1 MNPTKKRIIL
11 ASGARTPIGHVNK
24 SLADLRPDELGTMAI
39 KNVLEK
45 SKIDPNEVD
54 GVLLGWVGQL
64 SNAPNIARVC
74 ALNAGLPE
82 KSVAYTLH
90 VNCVSGIEA
99 VASAARQILVGEGD
113 VFIAGGTESMSSF
126 PYSIRGARRYR
137 GLKTLDDLKKNWD
150 HLLTDP
156 HIEIGDCMLEGLRD
170 PVKGMIMAET
180 AEILAQLYDI
190 SRDEQ
195 DDYAVQSYRRAID
208 GIRKGIF
215 KSYVHPVVK
224 NGQTLLEQDE
234 NPLQREAFVLDPEKA
249 KKAIPMFDNE
259 EYPFKK
265 FWDTYGHEIPGK
277 KFIEGKTKGTITP
290 FNSCPRSDGA
300 AAVIVASEEK
310 AKKLKLD
317 IIAELKGWGFAG
329 VNPALMGMGP
339 AHAAQKALSW
349 INIPFEKM
357 DIIELHE
364 AFAAGCLAIFKEGKK
379 KFNHNWESKWKEGRV
394 NPYGGS
400 IALGHPLAASGTRIL
415 LNLAYELKADP
426 KAKMGLAAACAAG
439 GVSGSAIL
447 EKYEG

>member
-1 MNPTKKRIIL
+1 MEMMKKRVVL
-11 ASGARTPIGHVNK
+11 ACGSRTPIGHMNK
-24 SLADLRPDELGTMAI
+24 SLADLQPAELGTIAI
-39 KNVLEK
+39 RNVLEK
-45 SKIDPNEVD
+45 SQMDPKEVD

-82 KSVAYTLH
+82 QSVAFTLH

-99 VASAARQILVGEGD
+99 VASAARQILVGEGEL
-113 VFIAGGTESMSSF
+113 FIAGGTESMSSF
-126 PYSIRGARRYR
+126 PYTIRGARRYR
-137 GLKTLDDLKKNWD
+137 GLKTLEDLKKNWGS
-150 HLLTDP
+150 LPTDP

-180 AEILAQLYDI
+180 AEILAQCYDI
-190 SRDEQ
+190 SREEQ
-195 DDYAVQSYRRAID
+195 DNYAVQSYARAID
-208 GIRKGIF
+208 AIRKGVF
-215 KSYVHPVVK
+215 KSYVPPVIK
-224 NGQTLLEQDE
+224 NGQVLLEQDE

-249 KKAIPMFDNE
+249 KKAITLFDNE

-265 FWDTYGHEIPGK
+265 FWEAYGHEIKGK

-300 AAVIVASEEK
+300 AAVIVTSEEK

-317 IIAELKGWGFAG
+317 IIAEIKSWGFAG
-329 VNPALMGMGP
+329 VNPAFMGMGP
-339 AHAAQKALSW
+339 AFAAKKALDWGKVS
-349 INIPFEKM
+349 FDSV

-364 AFAAGCLAIFKEGKK
+364 AFAAGCLAIFKVGKQ
-379 KFNHNWESKWKEGRV
+379 KFGHDWESKWRQKRL
-394 NPYGGS
+394 NPHGGS
-400 IALGHPLAASGTRIL
+400 IALGHPLGASGTRIL
-415 LNLAYELKADP
+415 LNLGYELKNDP

-439 GVSGSAIL
+439 GISGAMVL